1 MIAIVDY
8 NMGNLASVKNA
19 FDLLGE
25 KVIIESD
32 PDKLSSYERII
43 LPGVGAF
50 GDAMEHLK
58 SRGMDQAVKEYA
70 ASGKYL
76 LGICLGMQLLFD
88 SSEEFGINPGLG
100 LIGGQVVAFDSSRF
114 HTPLKVPHMGWNR
127 MFTAQHPLFAGLDEA
142 HYLYFVHSYHAL
154 CQNEADIVGESIYG
168 YRFTSAVAR
177 GNVMG
182 IQPHPEKS
190 HRNGL
195 SILKNFINL

>member
-1 MIAIVDY
+1 MIALVDY
-8 NMGNLASVKNA
+8 NMGNLASVRNA

-25 KVIIESD
+25 KVKVESD
-32 PDKLSSYERII
+32 PDKLKQYDRII

-58 SRGMDQAVKEYA
+58 ERSMDQAIKEYA
-70 ASGKYL
+70 ESGKYL
-76 LGICLGMQLLFD
+76 LGICLGMQLLFE
-88 SSEEFGINPGLG
+88 SSEEFGLTEGLG
-100 LIGGQVVAFDSSRF
+100 LVKGQVVAFDSSRF

-127 MFTAQHPLFAGLDEA
+127 MFTTEHPLFDGLDEA

-154 CQNEADIVGESIYG
+154 CADGADSIGESVYG
-168 YRFTSAVAR
+168 YRFTSAVAHE
-177 GNVMG
+177 NVMG

-190 HRNGL
+190 HQNGL